1 MRDRNQGTLLGVDKL
16 LGSTFKKSSVTNPNL
31 LEEGIDALVSRGCSS
46 LEESVGKVF
55 GTPEIMAQETNND
68 IAKAKKAR

>member
-1 MRDRNQGTLLGVDKL
+1 MAEKLVGNPVRDRNQGTLLGADRL

-46 LEESVGKVF
+46 LEESVGEVF
-55 GTPEIMAQETNND
+55 GQ
-68 IAKAKKAR
+68 KSWLKK